1 MDNNLDL
8 SHFEALLKQRI
19 TDVTQMLEGH
29 ESRSQAVELDQSK
42 MGRLSRVDALQQQAM
57 IDAVH
62 GRAHAER
69 ARLLVALRR
78 LHEGDYGWCLQC
90 GELIA
95 VGRLEF
101 DPATSLCISCASKA
115 ESA

>member
-42 MGRLSRVDALQQQAM
+42 MGRLSRVDGLQQQAM
-57 IDAVH
+57 IGTVH
-62 GRAHAER
+62 GRNFR
-69 ARLLVALRR
+69 SR
-78 LHEGDYGWCLQC
+78 
-90 GELIA
+90 
-95 VGRLEF
+95 
-101 DPATSLCISCASKA
+101 
-115 ESA
+115 